1 MKVNKLLVLLL
12 AICCIIMVGCKKEN
26 GNSNGNNNES
36 YPQAPKIVSTQ
47 ETIYNDGV
55 ESWIVV
61 EASFEDESKMY
72 FVLTS
77 PNTAAVVDR
86 HIFYGQDSNEGYI
99 YRGDVVIPSEIK
111 HLGVVYSIT
120 ETLGSNKFPT
130 FGRSNAL
137 RLVVCPNTMT
147 RISAWTFCGCKGLS
161 SVILSESLKEIGEYA
176 FADSGLVSINIPNTV
191 VTVDTYDE
199 VHPYYPLYALSMAFE
214 GCNDLSYVTI
224 GSSVTKLFGTFNGCS
239 KLTRVT
245 CLADNPPIISSLS
258 GISCLPDGLEII
270 YVSNQSVEAY
280 KTADGWSQYADI
292 IVGI

>member
-1 MKVNKLLVLLL
+1 MKAKRLLALLL

-26 GNSNGNNNES
+26 DNGNNNNES
-36 YPQAPKIVSTQ
+36 NPQAPKIVSTQ

-111 HLGVVYSIT
+111 HLGMVYSIT

-137 RLVVCPNTMT
+137 RSVVCPNTMT
-147 RISAWTFCGCKGLS
+147 RISAWTFYGCKGLS
-161 SVILSESLKEIGEYA
+161 SVILSESLKTIGEYA

-191 VTVDTYDE
+191 VTIDTYDE
-199 VHPYYPLYALSMAFE
+199 VHPYYPLYALSMAFADC
-214 GCNDLSYVTI
+214 CNLSSVTI
-224 GSSVTKLFGTFNGCS
+224 GSLVTRLYYTFAGCS
-239 KLTRVT
+239 NLKTIT
-245 CLADNPPIISSLS
+245 CLANNPPKLYPELPSSL
-258 GISCLPDGLEII
+258 ETI
-270 YVSNQSVEAY
+270 YVPNHCVDAY
-280 KTADGWSQYADI
+280 KTADGWSQYAGI

>member
-1 MKVNKLLVLLL
+1 
-12 AICCIIMVGCKKEN
+12 
-26 GNSNGNNNES
+26 
-36 YPQAPKIVSTQ
+36 
-47 ETIYNDGV
+47 
-55 ESWIVV
+55 
-61 EASFEDESKMY
+61 
-72 FVLTS
+72 
-77 PNTAAVVDR
+77 
-86 HIFYGQDSNEGYI
+86 
-99 YRGDVVIPSEIK
+99 
-111 HLGVVYSIT
+111 
-120 ETLGSNKFPT
+120 
-130 FGRSNAL
+130 
-137 RLVVCPNTMT
+137 MT

-191 VTVDTYDE
+191 VTIDTYDE
-199 VHPYYPLYALSMAFE
+199 VHPYYYALSMAFE
-214 GCNDLSYVTI
+214 GCNDLSYATI

-258 GISCLPDGLEII
+258 GIPCLPDGLEII